1 MQSRIIT
8 ESELQSFN
16 IYLQEEEK
24 SKNTIEKY
32 LRDVKN
38 FIHFVGKSDI
48 TKETVIVSQTRALQP
63 EEMIADDEKLSKC
76 KDELKKLS
84 AAKKVQTCD
93 MLLAFLRENIEFI
106 MLDVTKFEKLKKQ
119 LSVFVKVLD
128 SSTRL
133 LFAQNM
139 MHCVL

>member
-32 LRDVKN
+32 LRDVEN

-48 TKETVIVSQTRALQP
+48 TK
-63 EEMIADDEKLSKC
+63 M
-76 KDELKKLS
+76 
-84 AAKKVQTCD
+84 
-93 MLLAFLRENIEFI
+93 
-106 MLDVTKFEKLKKQ
+106 
-119 LSVFVKVLD
+119 
-128 SSTRL
+128 
-133 LFAQNM
+133 
-139 MHCVL
+139 